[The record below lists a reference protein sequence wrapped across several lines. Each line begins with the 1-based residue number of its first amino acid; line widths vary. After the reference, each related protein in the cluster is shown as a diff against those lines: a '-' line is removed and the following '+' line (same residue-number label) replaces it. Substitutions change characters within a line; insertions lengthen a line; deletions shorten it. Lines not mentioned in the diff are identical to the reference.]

1 VGQNLR
7 DALEWLPKGR
17 ELITVKLD
25 CDLSAHMAS
34 INESLVAREED
45 KEALLAFFG
54 KYGFK
59 TLLREL
65 RRCCGRGSGRAAAA
79 KPAPM
84 RRLAVQPRPTATCSP
99 SRSPPATKPC

>member
-34 INESLVAREED
+34 ISESLVAREED

-59 TLLREL
+59 TLLREAEAVL
-65 RRCCGRGSGRAAAA
+65 RARLRPRRCSQGGADAPVGGAASANGDLFA
-79 KPAPM
+79 EP
-84 RRLAVQPRPTATCSP
+84 VATSYE
-99 SRSPPATKPC
+99 TV